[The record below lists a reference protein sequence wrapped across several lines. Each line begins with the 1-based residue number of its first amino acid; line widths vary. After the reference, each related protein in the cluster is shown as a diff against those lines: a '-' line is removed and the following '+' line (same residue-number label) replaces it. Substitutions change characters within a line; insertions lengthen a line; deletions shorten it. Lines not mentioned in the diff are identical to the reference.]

1 MLTLKDLKG
10 IDFEAEIYIYDTNKK
25 LGTDDYYLSDKN
37 IKKFGKYEV
46 VGISPAFKE
55 YEEGGIAIYI
65 NFFEVKDE

>member
-37 IKKFGKYEV
+37 IKK
-46 VGISPAFKE
+46 IR
-55 YEEGGIAIYI
+55 
-65 NFFEVKDE
+65 